1 MNGRDP
7 VGWQRAGLPQPEA
20 DIVPTQVSIVHAHR
34 RRRALD
40 RLDGLTTGLTV
51 AGVAGTAGFA
61 ILAAA
66 SWSGVPGK
74 TTANDLPAVVGSVGD
89 GSNGSSSG
97 TSRSGGLGSGSSGGG
112 VQPVNPNLG
121 RVDPNAG
128 TGSGGSNGTQNAPR
142 VRPAQPRS
150 GHATTGGS
158 G

>member
-7 VGWQRAGLPQPEA
+7 VGWQRAGLSQPEA
-20 DIVPTQVSIVHAHR
+20 GIVPTQESIVHAHR

-40 RLDGLTTGLTV
+40 RLEGLTTGLTV
-51 AGVAGTAGFA
+51 MGVAGTAGFA

-74 TTANDLPAVVGSVGD
+74 TTANDLPAVVGNIGD
-89 GSNGSSSG
+89 GSGGSSSG
-97 TSRSGGLGSGSSGGG
+97 SSRSGGVGSGSSGGG
-112 VQPVNPNLG
+112 VQPVDPNLG
-121 RVDPNAG
+121 RINPNGG
-128 TGSGGSNGTQNAPR
+128 TGSGSNGAQATPR

-158 G
+158 GG

>member
-7 VGWQRAGLPQPEA
+7 VGWQRAGLSQPGA
-20 DIVPTQVSIVHAHR
+20 DIVPTQESIVHAHR

-61 ILAAA
+61 ILAAV

-74 TTANDLPAVVGSVGD
+74 TTANDLPAVVGNIGD

-97 TSRSGGLGSGSSGGG
+97 GSGSGGSGGG
-112 VQPVNPNLG
+112 AQPVDPNLG
-121 RVDPNAG
+121 LVDPNAG
-128 TGSGGSNGTQNAPR
+128 SGSGGSTRVQATPR